1 MTDDE
6 RQVSALVGAW
16 MAASNAGDPTA
27 VLALMKDD
35 VIFMISGLRAYVRNH
50 IHITLTQQCRQP
62 PVGVYYGHL
71 SQGSRRT
78 RDA

>member
-50 IHITLTQQCRQP
+50 IHITLTQQGRQTACRGILWAFIARKP
-62 PVGVYYGHL
+62 
-71 SQGSRRT
+71 T
-78 RDA
+78 DA